1 MFSIVKIDNGIFLDG
16 KKLNCVRAY
25 ELKQAEGEDIAEL
38 AVKMDVLVFDGII
51 KTPGIVAG
59 SIKAEKLSGL
69 RLSDLANLIADDAPV
84 RVVYQ
89 TGMGTAVNIYEPGSI
104 SGEDPKF
111 LEKPVKTIRTIID
124 TLVIELED

>member
-1 MFSIVKIDNGIFLDG
+1 MFSIVKIDNGIILDG

-69 RLSDLANLIADDAPV
+69 RLSDLANLIADDV
-84 RVVYQ
+84 LVKVVYQ
-89 TGMGTAVNIYEPGSI
+89 KEMSTAVNIYEPGSI

>member
-1 MFSIVKIDNGIFLDG
+1 MFSTVKIENGVILDG

-25 ELKQAEGEDIAEL
+25 ELKQAEEEDIAEL

-69 RLSDLANLIADDAPV
+69 RLSDLANLIADDV
-84 RVVYQ
+84 LVKVVYQ
-89 TGMGTAVNIYEPGSI
+89 KEMGTAVNIYEPGSI
-104 SGEDPKF
+104 SREDPKF

>member
-1 MFSIVKIDNGIFLDG
+1 MFSTVKIDNGIFLDG

-69 RLSDLANLIADDAPV
+69 RLSDLANLIADDV
-84 RVVYQ
+84 LVKVVYQ
-89 TGMGTAVNIYEPGSI
+89 KEMGTAVNIYEPGSI

>member
-1 MFSIVKIDNGIFLDG
+1 
-16 KKLNCVRAY
+16 
-25 ELKQAEGEDIAEL
+25 
-38 AVKMDVLVFDGII
+38 MDVQIFDGII

-69 RLSDLANLIADDAPV
+69 RLSDLANLIADDV
-84 RVVYQ
+84 LVKVVYQ
-89 TGMGTAVNIYEPGSI
+89 KEMGTAVNIYEPGSI

-111 LEKPVKTIRTIID
+111 LEKPVKTIRTLID

>member
-1 MFSIVKIDNGIFLDG
+1 
-16 KKLNCVRAY
+16 
-25 ELKQAEGEDIAEL
+25 
-38 AVKMDVLVFDGII
+38 MDVQVFDGII

-69 RLSDLANLIADDAPV
+69 RLSDLANLIADDV
-84 RVVYQ
+84 LVKVVYQ
-89 TGMGTAVNIYEPGSI
+89 KEMGTAVNIYEPGSI

-124 TLVIELED
+124 ALVIELED

>member
-69 RLSDLANLIADDAPV
+69 RLSDLVNLISDDALV
-84 RVVYQ
+84 KVADQ
-89 TGMGTAVNIYEPGSI
+89 KGMGTAVNVYEPGSI
-104 SGEDPKF
+104 SGEDPNF
-111 LEKPVKTIRTIID
+111 LEKHVKTIRTNINA
-124 TLVIELED
+124 LVIELED

>member
-69 RLSDLANLIADDAPV
+69 RLSDLANLIADDVLV

-89 TGMGTAVNIYEPGSI
+89 KEIGTAVNIYEPGSI

-111 LEKPVKTIRTIID
+111 LEKHVKTIRTNINA
-124 TLVIELED
+124 LVIELED

>member
-1 MFSIVKIDNGIFLDG
+1 MFSTVKIDNGIFLDG

-59 SIKAEKLSGL
+59 SIKTEKLSSL
-69 RLSDLANLIADDAPV
+69 LLTDLLKVIESNTALMVSYTEDEV
-84 RVVYQ
+84 LKTTLFYQ
-89 TGMGTAVNIYEPGSI
+89 GGIESE
-104 SGEDPKF
+104 S
-111 LEKPVKTIRTIID
+111 EKWRGKIVKTVTAKGNI
-124 TLVIELED
+124 LEVELED

>member
-1 MFSIVKIDNGIFLDG
+1 MFSIVKIDNGIILDG

-69 RLSDLANLIADDAPV
+69 RLSDLANLIADDV
-84 RVVYQ
+84 LVKVVYQ
-89 TGMGTAVNIYEPGSI
+89 KEMGTAVNIYEPGSI